1 MSGLVQI
8 SLASSILIW
17 IEKKDITYFFII
29 DSCVYYFFQF
39 QCGLIS
45 EDEKYPF
52 PPRFT
57 RFLGISGPRTHQ
69 YYFSS
74 LPREVMMGPRTGN
87 DQKTGKTKAEM
98 GIFHPQKS
106 ILTQIER
113 KQYRYIVLCT
123 KNMHS
128 FFGLPDFGFFNQST
142 SLFPQL

>member
-1 MSGLVQI
+1 ML
-8 SLASSILIW
+8 L
-17 IEKKDITYFFII
+17 KYFWVWTTCTQMELYTGNNVYVVLLFII
-29 DSCVYYFFQF
+29 IKNNFIRIDSYMYYFFQF

-57 RFLGISGPRTHQ
+57 RFLVISGPRTHQ

-113 KQYRYIVLCT
+113 K
-123 KNMHS
+123 
-128 FFGLPDFGFFNQST
+128 
-142 SLFPQL
+142 

>member
-1 MSGLVQI
+1 M
-8 SLASSILIW
+8 
-17 IEKKDITYFFII
+17 
-29 DSCVYYFFQF
+29 YYFFQF

-57 RFLGISGPRTHQ
+57 RFLVISGPRAHQ

-106 ILTQIER
+106 ILTQID
-113 KQYRYIVLCT
+113 KSSTHILFCVPGTSIVLGYPI
-123 KNMHS
+123 
-128 FFGLPDFGFFNQST
+128 F
-142 SLFPQL
+142 

>member
-1 MSGLVQI
+1 MCLFTIILKHLSLV
-8 SLASSILIW
+8 
-17 IEKKDITYFFII
+17 KKIFEI
-29 DSCVYYFFQF
+29 DSYMYYFFQF

-57 RFLGISGPRTHQ
+57 RFLVISGPRTHQ

-113 KQYRYIVLCT
+113 K
-123 KNMHS
+123 
-128 FFGLPDFGFFNQST
+128 
-142 SLFPQL
+142 

>member
-1 MSGLVQI
+1 MMRPENC
-8 SLASSILIW
+8 SLRRFTYGDYDLLERGWVSIMCKIPTK
-17 IEKKDITYFFII
+17 EKTKQKVKTI
-29 DSCVYYFFQF
+29 DSYMYYFFQF

-57 RFLGISGPRTHQ
+57 RFLVISGPRTHQ

-113 KQYRYIVLCT
+113 K
-123 KNMHS
+123 
-128 FFGLPDFGFFNQST
+128 
-142 SLFPQL
+142 

>member
-1 MSGLVQI
+1 M
-8 SLASSILIW
+8 
-17 IEKKDITYFFII
+17 
-29 DSCVYYFFQF
+29 YYFFQF

-57 RFLGISGPRTHQ
+57 RFLVISGPRTHQ

-123 KNMHS
+123 RNKHS
-128 FFGLPDFGFFNQST
+128 FGVPNFRVFDPYT
-142 SLFPQL
+142 SLFTLIHHIAREIKVLQYISFYYY

>member
-1 MSGLVQI
+1 MSKK
-8 SLASSILIW
+8 SASKFSIFQEYLG
-17 IEKKDITYFFII
+17 I
-29 DSCVYYFFQF
+29 DSYMYYFFQF

-57 RFLGISGPRTHQ
+57 RFLVISGPWAHQ

-113 KQYRYIVLCT
+113 K
-123 KNMHS
+123 
-128 FFGLPDFGFFNQST
+128 
-142 SLFPQL
+142 

>member
-1 MSGLVQI
+1 MV
-8 SLASSILIW
+8 
-17 IEKKDITYFFII
+17 I
-29 DSCVYYFFQF
+29 DSYMYYFFQF

-57 RFLGISGPRTHQ
+57 RFLVISGPRTHQ

-113 KQYRYIVLCT
+113 K
-123 KNMHS
+123 
-128 FFGLPDFGFFNQST
+128 
-142 SLFPQL
+142 